1 MSKSFLSQVTTFL
14 LTALLAGCVLVAA
27 PASKSADTAAD
38 PEWQKIVEAGK
49 REGTVLIYGNLV
61 QASESAAFA
70 DEFNKATGITLD
82 IVGGA
87 SGAPLAQRLKTETQA
102 GQLSA
107 DVFGGGSQ
115 FVRQLKGEN
124 LFQVIKDKPLPVL
137 KEPASVWRIQPLAM
151 SRTAI
156 SQFTDPPANT
166 TATSLSTP
174 ACCQSRTIQ

>member
-1 MSKSFLSQVTTFL
+1 MPREQIRGTT
-14 LTALLAGCVLVAA
+14 TV
-27 PASKSADTAAD
+27 PQ
-38 PEWQKIVEAGK
+38 WQKIVEAGK

-70 DEFNKATGITLD
+70 DQFNKATGITLD

-102 GQLSA
+102 GQPSA

-137 KEPASVWRIQPLAM
+137 KEPASVGESSRWR
-151 SRTAI
+151 
-156 SQFTDPPANT
+156 
-166 TATSLSTP
+166 
-174 ACCQSRTIQ
+174 